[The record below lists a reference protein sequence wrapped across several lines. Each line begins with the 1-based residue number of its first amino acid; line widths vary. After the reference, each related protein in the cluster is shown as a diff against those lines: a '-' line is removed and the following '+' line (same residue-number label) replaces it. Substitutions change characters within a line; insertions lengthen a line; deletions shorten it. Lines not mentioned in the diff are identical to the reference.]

1 MVFIW
6 NSEQIEGFFQHSSEM
21 VRHWAIHRALELYP
35 DTLGDRV
42 IGLIADSSEQTRS
55 LILNLFAK
63 MNLPVNNPGPLM
75 ALAQNNR
82 SSELSSLAGAILL
95 RSGYEQMPEQIDSI
109 AILNYS
115 SIIAQTERG
124 FGLIMQ
130 AYAQG
135 NESLIEGIAQACNLA
150 DIYHNVAQAK
160 NTQALQKELKYF
172 QQLWKCDIS
181 QLKHL
186 DQPREILAVLD
197 QALSQETPVSNISW
211 KQGLLTELER
221 DRARIRDFRH
231 IAGDR
236 VLKWSTQEK
245 RFFTAAI
252 LCLWRNTTCGKRL
265 VEASDTAGLF
275 RALTLKPWQGVPSRA
290 LQDFLLPAKPD
301 ELLDSLSEALLQE
314 DSYAGY
320 SFVIL
325 NNLDTP
331 GRFELFLDV
340 YEGNKYSNNL
350 IEAAGEAL
358 RKAGTAAAEFIIEK
372 YPQLSEQLRIM
383 VLFVLDS
390 FPTPQ
395 IVNFSLKH
403 FEDYMLS
410 RSPQEFITFLEQ
422 VGSREFLDPLLHH
435 WREGESQIG
444 MVIKCLSEIHNIQNE
459 QIKKIIQ
466 DYEKGKRNPEEFL
479 EKPLT
484 SFPLRCTQCGHTYNY
499 ELESIYT
506 TIEKEGF
513 IIGDIIQ
520 CKGCGSLE
528 TYEIPSWTHLK
539 FMSELI
545 RVSMAKEAHP
555 DKELDSLETP
565 LKLVKR
571 VQMTTLG
578 RKVKSVS
585 ESYHLMKEELEKHPE
600 DAILNRRMGNVL
612 KNGGRPDLAS
622 PYYLEAV
629 RLNPRETE
637 SLYSMGD
644 ILIEQERYVEAI
656 SYLERM
662 VLALRENTMDETLR
676 RNLFASLLEQ
686 VAIIEDQTGHQVEL
700 FPSLKPDELKGLKAR
715 EPVILDLRTFDP
727 SKKSD
732 LEVLYQMFRSGRSPG
747 RPSQAD
753 LILEASRSDEE
764 TRIMPVESGKKIG
777 RNDPCPCGS
786 GKKYK
791 KCCGR

>member
-6 NSEQIEGFFQHSSEM
+6 NSEQIEGFFQHPSEE

-109 AILNYS
+109 AILNCS
-115 SIIAQTERG
+115 SIIAQTKRG

-221 DRARIRDFRH
+221 DRARVRDFRH

-314 DSYAGY
+314 DSYA
-320 SFVIL
+320 VL
-325 NNLDTP
+325 
-331 GRFELFLDV
+331 
-340 YEGNKYSNNL
+340 
-350 IEAAGEAL
+350 
-358 RKAGTAAAEFIIEK
+358 
-372 YPQLSEQLRIM
+372 LS
-383 VLFVLDS
+383 
-390 FPTPQ
+390 
-395 IVNFSLKH
+395 
-403 FEDYMLS
+403 
-410 RSPQEFITFLEQ
+410 
-422 VGSREFLDPLLHH
+422 
-435 WREGESQIG
+435 
-444 MVIKCLSEIHNIQNE
+444 
-459 QIKKIIQ
+459 
-466 DYEKGKRNPEEFL
+466 
-479 EKPLT
+479 
-484 SFPLRCTQCGHTYNY
+484 
-499 ELESIYT
+499 
-506 TIEKEGF
+506 
-513 IIGDIIQ
+513 
-520 CKGCGSLE
+520 
-528 TYEIPSWTHLK
+528 
-539 FMSELI
+539 
-545 RVSMAKEAHP
+545 
-555 DKELDSLETP
+555 
-565 LKLVKR
+565 
-571 VQMTTLG
+571 
-578 RKVKSVS
+578 
-585 ESYHLMKEELEKHPE
+585 
-600 DAILNRRMGNVL
+600 
-612 KNGGRPDLAS
+612 
-622 PYYLEAV
+622 
-629 RLNPRETE
+629 
-637 SLYSMGD
+637 
-644 ILIEQERYVEAI
+644 
-656 SYLERM
+656 
-662 VLALRENTMDETLR
+662 
-676 RNLFASLLEQ
+676 
-686 VAIIEDQTGHQVEL
+686 
-700 FPSLKPDELKGLKAR
+700 
-715 EPVILDLRTFDP
+715 
-727 SKKSD
+727 
-732 LEVLYQMFRSGRSPG
+732 
-747 RPSQAD
+747 
-753 LILEASRSDEE
+753 
-764 TRIMPVESGKKIG
+764 
-777 RNDPCPCGS
+777 
-786 GKKYK
+786 
-791 KCCGR
+791 